1 VYLKNGIENN
11 ERSDGKDCVLEI
23 TEYNEEEVR
32 TYEVSTHEGFD
43 GEALRNLPEGM
54 IRWINLDGH
63 CSDQTVEHLG
73 EIFNIHPLVVE
84 DIQNSG
90 QRAKVED
97 YGDYLYIVA
106 KMIYFREMELV
117 IEHVSFVL
125 HSQYVISFGEVH
137 GDVFEKIR
145 ERIQNKGTQVRKSG
159 ADYLMYSL
167 LDAIVDGYFDV
178 LEVLGEWIDDVEE
191 SVMVTS
197 DKQDIHR
204 IREIKKYLLY
214 IHKYIWPLR
223 EVTSWLGKD
232 SSEIVT
238 PATEFYIKDVYDHI
252 IQIIDTTETYRE
264 LLAGL
269 MDLHLSNVSYRMNE
283 VMKVLTII
291 STIFIPLTFIA
302 GVYGMNFVYMP
313 ELRSRWGYPLT
324 WLVMVAIAAGMIR
337 FFKKK
342 KWF

>member
-1 VYLKNGIENN
+1 MYLKNGIENN
-11 ERSDGKDCVLEI
+11 EISDGKDCVLEI
-23 TEYNEEEVR
+23 TEYNADEVKE
-32 TYEVSTHEGFD
+32 YQVSTQKGFD
-43 GEALRNLPEGM
+43 PEALKTLPEGM

-63 CSDQTVEHLG
+63 CSHSTVEELG
-73 EIFNIHPLVVE
+73 EIFGIHPLVVE
-84 DIQNSG
+84 DIQSG
-90 QRAKVED
+90 GRRAKVED

-106 KMIYFREMELV
+106 KMIYYREEDLV

-125 HSQYVISFGEVH
+125 HREHVISFGEAH

-145 ERIQNKGTQVRKSG
+145 ERIRSAGTQVRKSG

-178 LEVLGEWIDDVEE
+178 LEVLGDRIDSVEE
-191 SVMVTS
+191 AVMAAS
-197 DKQDIHR
+197 SKEDIHR
-204 IREIKKYLLY
+204 IREIKKSLLY

-232 SSEIVT
+232 SSDIVT

-252 IQIIDTTETYRE
+252 VQIIDTTETYRE

-269 MDLHLSNVSYRMNE
+269 MDLHLSNVSYRLNE

-302 GVYGMNFVYMP
+302 GVYGMNFQYMP
-313 ELRSRWGYPLT
+313 ELYSKWGYPVT
-324 WLVMVAIAAGMIR
+324 WLVMVMIAAGMIR

-342 KWF
+342 NWF

>member
-1 VYLKNGIENN
+1 MYLKNGIENK
-11 ERSDGKDCVLEI
+11 EISDGKDCALEI
-23 TEYNEEEVR
+23 TEYNADVVNEYR
-32 TYEVSTHEGFD
+32 VSTHHGFD
-43 GEALRNLPEGM
+43 RNKLKKLPEGM
-54 IRWINLDGH
+54 IRWINLDGQ
-63 CSDQTVEHLG
+63 CSDRTVEQLG
-73 EIFNIHPLVVE
+73 ETFGIHPLVVE
-84 DIQNSG
+84 DIQSGG

-106 KMIYFREMELV
+106 KMIYYREDELV

-125 HSQYVISFGEVH
+125 HREYVISFGETH

-145 ERIQNKGTQVRKSG
+145 ERIRSTGTQVRKSG
-159 ADYLMYSL
+159 GDYLMYSL

-178 LEVLGEWIDDVEE
+178 LEVLGDRIDSVEE
-191 SVMVTS
+191 AIMISAS
-197 DKQDIHR
+197 KEDIHK
-204 IREIKKYLLY
+204 IREIKKSLLY

-232 SSEIVT
+232 SSEIIS
-238 PATEFYIKDVYDHI
+238 PGTEFYIKDVYDHI

-302 GVYGMNFVYMP
+302 GVYGMNFQYMP
-313 ELRSRWGYPLT
+313 ELYSEWGYPLT
-324 WLVMVAIAAGMIR
+324 WLVMVMIAAGMIR
-337 FFKKK
+337 YFKKK
-342 KWF
+342 NWF